1 MRISGLIC
9 FWISPK
15 KAFKR
20 RILNGLADHGNFNA
34 YPFCFRRC
42 FKVGFGASWSH
53 FIYLHVILFRALIPH
68 GHLPAFF
75 YSHFRID
82 QTSAHP
88 DATCRDIG
96 SRKESTGKENP
107 PTSLANG
114 HFQFGAD
121 LKILRTIETFLPYIC
136 GPTNQAFQISNRLEE
151 RGIHSPVF
159 TTYSDVD
166 SGLAHHEKYER
177 VSVFRFPHQFR
188 IMRYCVSMG
197 MLPYFKNFDILHSHN
212 YRNFQTDSGF
222 FLHS

>member
-1 MRISGLIC
+1 M
-9 FWISPK
+9 
-15 KAFKR
+15 
-20 RILNGLADHGNFNA
+20 
-34 YPFCFRRC
+34 
-42 FKVGFGASWSH
+42 GFGASWSH
-53 FIYLHVILFRALIPH
+53 FIYLHVILFWALVPH

-75 YSHFRID
+75 YSHFRPD
-82 QTSAHP
+82 QTSTHL
-88 DATCRDIG
+88 DATCRYFG

-107 PTSLANG
+107 PTPLANRL
-114 HFQFGAD
+114 FQSGAD